1 VDMSNRFD
9 FLIIEEM
16 VELSSKVLDIGCD
29 DGSLLKMLQEKKKV
43 DARGIELYS
52 DRVNLC
58 LEKGLPVVQGD
69 ANLDLEM
76 YPDNSFDYVILSKTL
91 QSVNRPRDILEQLL
105 RIGKKA
111 IVSIPN
117 FGHWKVRLYLAL
129 NGQMPMTPSLPAKW
143 YNTENIHL
151 CTINDFLS
159 LCDEINIKIIK
170 SVALDKNGAQLN
182 FANRIRSVNLIGE
195 QAIFLLKKNND

>member
-1 VDMSNRFD
+1 MSNRFD

>member
-1 VDMSNRFD
+1 MNSRSD

-16 VELSSKVLDIGCD
+16 VEHGSKVLDIGCD
-29 DGSLLKMLQEKKKV
+29 DGSLLKMLQDRKKV

-69 ANLDLEM
+69 ANHDLEM

-91 QSVNRPRDILEQLL
+91 QSVDKPRKILEQLL

-117 FGHWKVRLYLAL
+117 FGHWKVRLYLTL

-159 LCDEINIKIIK
+159 LCDEINIEIMK
-170 SVALDKNGAQLN
+170 SVALDKNGVRLN

-195 QAIFLLKKNND
+195 QAIFLLKRK

>member
-1 VDMSNRFD
+1 MSNRFD

-16 VELSSKVLDIGCD
+16 VELGSKVLDIGCD

>member
-1 VDMSNRFD
+1 MSNRFD

-16 VELSSKVLDIGCD
+16 VELGSKVLDIGCD
-29 DGSLLKMLQEKKKV
+29 DGSLLKMLQDKKKV

-129 NGQMPMTPSLPAKW
+129 NGQMPM
-143 YNTENIHL
+143 
-151 CTINDFLS
+151 LS
-159 LCDEINIKIIK
+159 LIHI
-170 SVALDKNGAQLN
+170 
-182 FANRIRSVNLIGE
+182 
-195 QAIFLLKKNND
+195 

>member
-1 VDMSNRFD
+1 MNSRSD

-16 VELSSKVLDIGCD
+16 VEHGSKVLDIGCD
-29 DGSLLKMLQEKKKV
+29 DGSLLKMLQDKKKV

-69 ANLDLEM
+69 ANHDLEM

-91 QSVNRPRDILEQLL
+91 QSVDKPRKILEQLL

-117 FGHWKVRLYLAL
+117 FGHWKVRLYLTL

-159 LCDEINIKIIK
+159 LCDEINIEIMK
-170 SVALDKNGAQLN
+170 SVALDKNGVRLN

-195 QAIFLLKKNND
+195 QAIFLLKRK

>member
-1 VDMSNRFD
+1 MSNRFD

-16 VELSSKVLDIGCD
+16 VELGSKVLDIGCD
-29 DGSLLKMLQEKKKV
+29 NGSLLKMLQDKKKV

>member
-1 VDMSNRFD
+1 MSNRFD

-16 VELSSKVLDIGCD
+16 VELGSKVLDIGCD

-170 SVALDKNGAQLN
+170 SVALDKSGVQLN

-195 QAIFLLKKNND
+195 QAIFLLKKK

>member
-1 VDMSNRFD
+1 MSNRFD

-16 VELSSKVLDIGCD
+16 VELGSKVLDIGCD
-29 DGSLLKMLQEKKKV
+29 DGSLLKMLQDKKKV

-91 QSVNRPRDILEQLL
+91 QSVNRPRDIL
-105 RIGKKA
+105 
-111 IVSIPN
+111 
-117 FGHWKVRLYLAL
+117 
-129 NGQMPMTPSLPAKW
+129 
-143 YNTENIHL
+143 
-151 CTINDFLS
+151 
-159 LCDEINIKIIK
+159 
-170 SVALDKNGAQLN
+170 
-182 FANRIRSVNLIGE
+182 
-195 QAIFLLKKNND
+195 

>member
-1 VDMSNRFD
+1 
-9 FLIIEEM
+9 
-16 VELSSKVLDIGCD
+16 
-29 DGSLLKMLQEKKKV
+29 
-43 DARGIELYS
+43 
-52 DRVNLC
+52 
-58 LEKGLPVVQGD
+58 
-69 ANLDLEM
+69 M

-91 QSVNRPRDILEQLL
+91 QSVNRPREILEQLL

-117 FGHWKVRLYLAL
+117 FGHWKVRIYLAL

>member
-1 VDMSNRFD
+1 MSNRFD

-16 VELSSKVLDIGCD
+16 VELGSKVLDIGCD
-29 DGSLLKMLQEKKKV
+29 DGTLLKMLQDKKKV

>member
-1 VDMSNRFD
+1 MSNRFD
-9 FLIIEEM
+9 FLIINEM
-16 VELSSKVLDIGCD
+16 VGIDSKVLDIGCD
-29 DGSLLKMLQEKKKV
+29 DGSLLKMLQDIKQV

-69 ANLDLEM
+69 ANHDLEM

-91 QSVNRPRDILEQLL
+91 QSVNKPREILEQLL

-117 FGHWKVRLYLAL
+117 FGHWKVRLYLAI
-129 NGQMPMTPSLPAKW
+129 NGQMPVTPSLPATW

-159 LCDEINIKIIK
+159 LCDEINIEIIK
-170 SVALDKNGAQLN
+170 SVALDKNGVQLN

-195 QAIFLLKKNND
+195 QAIFLLKRK

>member
-1 VDMSNRFD
+1 MSNRFD

-16 VELSSKVLDIGCD
+16 VELGSKVLDIGCD
-29 DGSLLKMLQEKKKV
+29 DGSLLKMLQDKKKV

-129 NGQMPMTPSLPAKW
+129 HGQMPMTPSLPAKW

>member
-1 VDMSNRFD
+1 MSNRFD

-16 VELSSKVLDIGCD
+16 VELGSKVLDIGCD
-29 DGSLLKMLQEKKKV
+29 DGSLLKMLQDKKKV

-69 ANLDLEM
+69 ANFDLEM

-91 QSVNRPRDILEQLL
+91 QSVNRPRAILEQLL

-195 QAIFLLKKNND
+195 QAIFLLKKDND

>member
-1 VDMSNRFD
+1 MSNRFD

-16 VELSSKVLDIGCD
+16 VELGSKVLDIGCD
-29 DGSLLKMLQEKKKV
+29 DGSLLKMLQDKKKV

-117 FGHWKVRLYLAL
+117 FGHWKVRLYLVL

-195 QAIFLLKKNND
+195 QAIFLLKKK

>member
-1 VDMSNRFD
+1 MSNRFD

-16 VELSSKVLDIGCD
+16 VELGSKVLDIGCD

-170 SVALDKNGAQLN
+170 SVALDKNGVQLN

>member
-1 VDMSNRFD
+1 MSNRFD

-16 VELSSKVLDIGCD
+16 VELGSKVLDIGCD
-29 DGSLLKMLQEKKKV
+29 DGSLLKMLQDKKKV

-170 SVALDKNGAQLN
+170 SVALDKSGVQLN

>member
-1 VDMSNRFD
+1 MSNRFD

-16 VELSSKVLDIGCD
+16 VELGSKVLDIGCD
-29 DGSLLKMLQEKKKV
+29 DGSLLKMLQDKKKV

>member
-1 VDMSNRFD
+1 MSNRFD

-16 VELSSKVLDIGCD
+16 VELGSKVLDIGCD
-29 DGSLLKMLQEKKKV
+29 DGSLLKMLQDKKKV

-69 ANLDLEM
+69 SNFDLEM

-195 QAIFLLKKNND
+195 QAIFLLKKK

>member
-1 VDMSNRFD
+1 MSNRFD

-16 VELSSKVLDIGCD
+16 VELGSKVLDIGCD
-29 DGSLLKMLQEKKKV
+29 DGSLLKMLQDKKKV

-117 FGHWKVRLYLAL
+117 FGHWKGRLYLAL

>member
-1 VDMSNRFD
+1 MSNRFD

-16 VELSSKVLDIGCD
+16 VELGSKVLDIGCD
-29 DGSLLKMLQEKKKV
+29 DGSLLKMLQDKKKV

-195 QAIFLLKKNND
+195 QAIFLLKKK

>member
-1 VDMSNRFD
+1 MSNRFD

-16 VELSSKVLDIGCD
+16 VELGSKVLDIGCD

-170 SVALDKNGAQLN
+170 SVALDKNGVQLN

-195 QAIFLLKKNND
+195 QAIFLLKKK

>member
-1 VDMSNRFD
+1 MSNRSD

-16 VELSSKVLDIGCD
+16 VELGTKVLDIGCD
-29 DGSLLKMLQEKKKV
+29 DGSLLKMLQDRKKV

-69 ANLDLEM
+69 ANCDLEM

-91 QSVNRPRDILEQLL
+91 QSVNKPREILQQLL

-117 FGHWKVRLYLAL
+117 FGHWKVRLYLTL

-159 LCDEINIKIIK
+159 LCDEIDIEIIK
-170 SVALDKNGAQLN
+170 SVALDKNGVQLN

-195 QAIFLLKKNND
+195 QAIFLLERK

>member
-1 VDMSNRFD
+1 MSNRFD

-16 VELSSKVLDIGCD
+16 VELGSKVLDIGCD
-29 DGSLLKMLQEKKKV
+29 DGSLLKMLQDKKKV

-129 NGQMPMTPSLPAKW
+129 NGQMPITPSLPAKW

-195 QAIFLLKKNND
+195 QAIFLLKKK

>member
-1 VDMSNRFD
+1 MSNRFD

-16 VELSSKVLDIGCD
+16 VELGSKVLDIGCD
-29 DGSLLKMLQEKKKV
+29 DGSLLKMLQDKKKV

-69 ANLDLEM
+69 ANFDLEM

-105 RIGKKA
+105 RIG
-111 IVSIPN
+111 N
-117 FGHWKVRLYLAL
+117 
-129 NGQMPMTPSLPAKW
+129 
-143 YNTENIHL
+143 NTENIHL